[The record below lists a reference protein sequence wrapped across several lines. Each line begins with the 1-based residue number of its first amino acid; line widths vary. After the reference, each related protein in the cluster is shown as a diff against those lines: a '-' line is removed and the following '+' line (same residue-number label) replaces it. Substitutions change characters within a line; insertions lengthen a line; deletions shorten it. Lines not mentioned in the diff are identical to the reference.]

1 MMIRREDLTPE
12 MWAALCTPINEV
24 LPGDERSHRGAL
36 YIGSWYASVDTDLLD
51 EYDIRQVVTVLGNST
66 MCAPPSEGRGA
77 YTVPIEDSTEADL
90 KPYLEGVCSFIAD
103 SLRKGQNVLVHCQ
116 QVSLSILPT
125 A

>member
-1 MMIRREDLTPE
+1 MMMIRREDLTPE

-66 MCAPPSEGRGA
+66 MCAPPSEDRK
-77 YTVPIEDSTEADL
+77 STRLNSSHSGESRMPSSA
-90 KPYLEGVCSFIAD
+90 
-103 SLRKGQNVLVHCQ
+103 
-116 QVSLSILPT
+116 
-125 A
+125 